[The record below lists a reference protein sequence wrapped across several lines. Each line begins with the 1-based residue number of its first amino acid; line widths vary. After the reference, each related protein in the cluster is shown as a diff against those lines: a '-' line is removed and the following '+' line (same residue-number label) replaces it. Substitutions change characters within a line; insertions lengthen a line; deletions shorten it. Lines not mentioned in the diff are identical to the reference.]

1 MLILC
6 IDKQVPLLW
15 NERPAPLEVGQP
27 LGSFE
32 PRDAHRTA
40 VLASLHLTYS
50 VVTPAAHTVTVW
62 SLRVVTFCIAC
73 TSTLAG

>member
-1 MLILC
+1 
-6 IDKQVPLLW
+6 
-15 NERPAPLEVGQP
+15 
-27 LGSFE
+27 
-32 PRDAHRTA
+32 
-40 VLASLHLTYS
+40 LHLTYS